1 MFWVIKV
8 IKMSFF
14 WVFTKNSTSHAYIL
28 SKICLISKKTPCS
41 QARILSWKRRFSQKH
56 CAFMWFFF
64 FKYRMEYPWPL
75 SPFLVKKRKFCQN
88 YFTFWVYKVNKI
100 PLFSDVFQKNQRS
113 HAHILSKNYLLSK
126 NRLFLCPYF
135 VKKTS
140 ILTKKHCSHQF
151 SHYFFKF
158 LHVKPPAFIPTLS
171 LKTSILSKLNY
182 IMGPKSQ

>member
-1 MFWVIKV
+1 MK
-8 IKMSFF
+8 
-14 WVFTKNSTSHAYIL
+14 TSIL
-28 SKICLISKKTPCS
+28 SKTLCFYVI
-41 QARILSWKRRFSQKH
+41 
-56 CAFMWFFF
+56 FF

-75 SPFLVKKRKFCQN
+75 SPFLVKKRQFCQN
-88 YFTFWVYKVNKI
+88 YSTFWVHKVNKI
-100 PLFSDVFQKNQRS
+100 PLFSDVFQKNQSS
-113 HAHILSKNYLLSK
+113 HAHILSKNYLFSK
-126 NRLFLCPYF
+126 NTLFLCPYF